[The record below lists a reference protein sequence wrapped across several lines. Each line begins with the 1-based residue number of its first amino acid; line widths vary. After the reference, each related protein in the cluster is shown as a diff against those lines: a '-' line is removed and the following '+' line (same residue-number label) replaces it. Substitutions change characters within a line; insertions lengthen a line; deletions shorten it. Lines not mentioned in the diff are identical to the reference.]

1 MDFIM
6 NYKTIKNGFKIGTIA
21 LTILSMVGCSTGNR
35 AFTYKEDLKEYKSS
49 KKLPAGVLEVKSKDG
64 SAIQMIVNDYNQVTL
79 ITKQSILYD
88 ESECRTKLADDYK
101 SVRKSLYW
109 NGGHF
114 KKSNE
119 DVFVNEYS
127 YAENRDFKI
136 VVKNCYK
143 NIDGEKYQYNIQVK
157 PNNPS
162 EKTTN
167 SLVSSV
173 LGVLGGIAAAPFILV
188 GAVIVAVIVTPV
200 FIFFMIKAAVSK

>member
-1 MDFIM
+1 M
-6 NYKTIKNGFKIGTIA
+6 NYKAIKKGFKLLTIA
-21 LTILSMVGCSTGNR
+21 TMITSLVGCSTGNR
-35 AFTYKEDLKEYKSS
+35 AYTYKEELKEYKNA
-49 KKLPAGVLEVKSKDG
+49 KTLPAGVLAVKSEDG
-64 SAIQMIVNDYNQVTL
+64 SSIQMVVNNYNQVTL
-79 ITKQSILYD
+79 ITKESILYD

-101 SVRKSLYW
+101 AVRKSLYW

-119 DVFVNEYS
+119 DVLVNEYS
-127 YAENRDFKI
+127 YAKNREFKI

-143 NIDGEKYQYNIQVK
+143 NLDSDKYQYTIQIT
-157 PNNPS
+157 PDNPS

-173 LGVLGGIAAAPFILV
+173 LGVIGGIAAAPFMLV